1 MSPMPVEL
9 DKEMAQMNL
18 ESPQETL
25 TSIEYEEALKETS
38 LFNCEECYYVGM
50 NAKNLR
56 RHVESKHLGVRYP
69 CERCEYVATT

>member
-1 MSPMPVEL
+1 MSPIPVEL

-38 LFNCEECYYVGM
+38 LFNCEECHYVGM